1 MLPQNLHLPMSVSVI
16 NMGTTVKNLRSKMA
30 LAAGMFVSDI
40 LASDFSKLDLN
51 RSTLLLNLE
60 VKT

>member
-1 MLPQNLHLPMSVSVI
+1 MSVSVI

-30 LAAGMFVSDI
+30 LAAGMFISDI

>member
-16 NMGTTVKNLRSKMA
+16 NMGITVKNLRSKMA
-30 LAAGMFVSDI
+30 LAAGMFISDV
-40 LASDFSKLDLN
+40 LASGFSKLDLN

>member
-16 NMGTTVKNLRSKMA
+16 NLGTTVKNLRSKMA
-30 LAAGMFVSDI
+30 LAAGMFISDI
-40 LASDFSKLDLN
+40 LAFDFSKLDLN

>member
-1 MLPQNLHLPMSVSVI
+1 MSVSVI
-16 NMGTTVKNLRSKMA
+16 NMGTTVKTLRSKMA
-30 LAAGMFVSDI
+30 LADGMFISDI

-51 RSTLLLNLE
+51 RSNLLLNLE